1 MRTPTDSVIAISG
14 GASGIGLATARLLAE
29 EGNRIAVLDLDG
41 GKSEAAAAS
50 LPGEGHLGVATDVT
64 STESVT
70 AAFDAIRAR
79 HGRLDGIVAAA
90 GIVDPSP
97 SATVT
102 DESLQRL
109 IDIHLMGAIRMA
121 RGAYPLLS
129 ESGGGSIVCLSSMG
143 ARLGVAERL
152 GYNVAKTGVEGMVR
166 TLAVEWVPAGIR
178 VNAVAP
184 AWVKTPAIAGLID
197 SGFLDP
203 EPVESRTPLGR
214 FADPE
219 EIGQVIA
226 FLLSPASSY
235 VTGQSVTVD
244 GGMTIHFP
252 LPKAERQPA

>member
-1 MRTPTDSVIAISG
+1 MAISG
-14 GASGIGLATARLLAE
+14 GASGIGLATVGLLAQS
-29 EGNRIAVLDLDG
+29 GHKIAVLDLDAS
-41 GKSEAAAAS
+41 KSEAAAAS
-50 LPGEGHLGVATDVT
+50 LPGSGHIGVATDVT
-64 STESVT
+64 STDSVT
-70 AAFDAIRAR
+70 AAFDLIRASF
-79 HGRLDGIVAAA
+79 GRLDGVVAAA
-90 GIVDPSP
+90 GIVDPAP

-121 RGAYPLLS
+121 RGAYSLLKD
-129 ESGGGSIVCLSSMG
+129 SGGGSIVCLSSMG

-184 AWVKTPAIAGLID
+184 AWVKTPAIASLID

-203 EPVESRTPLGR
+203 APVEARTPMGR

-244 GGMTIHFP
+244 GGMTIQFP
-252 LPKAERQPA
+252 LPQTERQLA